1 MIPKHRTYKL
11 VVGNPHNSDQ
21 RLLGFFSGEYSASL
35 ALTGVKVGHPNWK
48 EEHKPLTVKHTDPEE
63 IHSPVDTDYAHYNR
77 ALIPD
82 DEWKKVMESGSSAEI
97 CSHFLTCGGSTYY
110 NLSKMIS
117 KEWTVI
123 DIGCG
128 YNAQSYLFQ
137 EHARHI
143 GVAPKHGTRNLHCE
157 LFKAPNTELYE
168 MSGQDFIKDVLPT
181 LNLDMRAVFA
191 IVNYMPDDD
200 CAELVRKTFKNLW
213 IYYPYTKREYV
224 WKPTE

>member
-1 MIPKHRTYKL
+1 MIMIPKNKTYKI

-21 RLLGFFSGEYSASL
+21 RLLGFFSGKYSANK
-35 ALTGVKVGHPNWK
+35 ALNGVKVEHPNWIA
-48 EEHKPLTVKHTDPEE
+48 EHRSITVKNTDPEQ
-63 IHSPVDTDYAHYNR
+63 IICPVATDYAHYNR

-82 DEWKKVMESGSSAEI
+82 DEWKRVIESDACAEI
-97 CSHFLTCGGSTYY
+97 NSDFMVCGGSTYY
-110 NLSKMIS
+110 NLSKMIN
-117 KEWTVI
+117 KKWTVI

-137 EHARHI
+137 EHAKYI
-143 GVAPKHGTRNLHCE
+143 GVNPNNSKIFHCE

-181 LNLDMRAVFA
+181 LNLDMKAVFA
-191 IVNYMPDDD
+191 IVNYMPNDE

-213 IYYPYTKREYV
+213 VYYPY
-224 WKPTE
+224 